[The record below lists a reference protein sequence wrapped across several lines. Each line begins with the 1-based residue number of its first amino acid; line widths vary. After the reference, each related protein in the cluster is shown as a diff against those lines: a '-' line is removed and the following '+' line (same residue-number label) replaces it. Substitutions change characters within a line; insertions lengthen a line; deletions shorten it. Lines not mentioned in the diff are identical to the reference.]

1 MSTGGLHIHIIPMV
15 VVWVLRV
22 VGLDVWEGRRAG
34 VHCSRAKAALMNSLD
49 LCLCLRFLR

>member
-1 MSTGGLHIHIIPMV
+1 M
-15 VVWVLRV
+15 LRV

-49 LCLCLRFLR
+49 LEAKSVGAFC